1 MARVAQPLLFRAET
15 TLLPWG
21 AIAGRLVREFVRGQ
35 GGTDAVAEWMKR
47 VGSEVKARQSDVH
60 LTWACARDLGM
71 PRGAFTVWR
80 RDRGDER
87 FSKPERVTDWPSG
100 SGSRVLG
107 WADVAAVVRVTYT
120 PVDPA
125 ASSGLFVYRT
135 EGSVDSI
142 VGAEVAA
149 AGSGNPTTV
158 EVRTSGA
165 TFGRLV
171 NGSNPTVTIVTLAD
185 CVNDPAW
192 KPLEIVGLPLERGWG
207 SGYDES
213 DQGLIAAPTSPID
226 AALDRLKRGMPP
238 IGWGPVTQTGHRAP
252 TWEQADP
259 EAVVKEILVD
269 LLPEIAP
276 MYDPSVPERQQY
288 TLEFTRAVDGPTQDG
303 RMSTA
308 ETTAKLR
315 PWSMLALPAQT
326 DPVLNLAL
334 GFGATYRT
342 ESGDRPDL
350 TIGRSDLMVT
360 AVYERPGLLLRG
372 GKAELAAYAPYA
384 TRHEAV
390 PPPTTLQAERSGL
403 VAPRPADQ
411 PWRESI
417 TVRWDR
423 LTTSAALGRVTAG
436 ALARYAPSAPLTTP
450 AEALNPPR
458 LGRGYRPLTLSPDG
472 PPDTPGAAKVT
483 FVDGAAEIP
492 IGSGGRSVGY
502 AVSVVDLHG
511 VWSPWRDVAYAGDE
525 PAPMPPRLISAR
537 LDTRYAGSPSC
548 PAELVLEAALDWTE
562 RIPTQLDVVAIFYP
576 MATASSAP
584 PAGVDPGAATPAGC
598 FRRDLG
604 LTFAGDVP
612 TGSGC
617 TVDSL
622 TPDGDA
628 VMTPGPG
635 QGDGGRRYRLTA
647 PVPTLDFASTSR
659 WGVQVWLRSQ
669 LRVGASPTAYV
680 PDAAHPARAIA
691 ASPVPVVPLP
701 PPAPPGVPLGST
713 PDAQGCSHVR
723 VRWSLPA
730 GGAGVRT
737 CVVWEV
743 SETAL
748 RQRAGLPKAA
758 ETDSPGVRLAALW
771 AAYDAMTPVAQRAA
785 FRRLLE
791 LPGTARDADITL
803 PKGSTDIHLFTVTTQ
818 SMTGIESPWPGP
830 AASGHLHLQAAMAP
844 RLRRPAP
851 PLVRP
856 EVGMDGTSTLRLYA
870 ASSVPVA
877 RFLVFATRSEAAARD
892 RESMGPAV
900 LTIPVVAAPA
910 AIDPVTNTP
919 IYEANSTLTRPPS
932 WEPWLLRAVAEPV
945 DTVPVEAV
953 RGVPSP
959 ASDIVSVSLPPTTPP
974 DLEPLTAVRWSA
986 DHRSVL
992 IRTSTSAPVRGLAGG
1007 VGPHRISA
1015 RVTGSGGAGVVTV
1028 VPLAD
1033 LGSLPQVDLTA
1044 APAGPTTPAGPTPV
1058 LERGARG
1065 SGRTPLALWFT
1076 LPAAGDA
1083 AEVSLTLVDPSGRAT
1098 EHTLS
1103 VPPYVAPPAYTITI
1117 PRWTVRPTGVVV
1129 SIFTDAP
1136 RTVAAGFSLRVR
1148 ASTRGPLGRPI
1159 TITRTVPLAK
1169 IVTGKLYFATDGK
1182 IHIVRVTKVL
1192 PPGGPQYAAWVPL
1205 TGRFTVTASLL
1216 GRDGSE
1222 VSASH
1227 RF

>member
-1 MARVAQPLLFRAET
+1 MARIAQPLSFRAEA
-15 TLLPWG
+15 TLLRWG
-21 AIAGRLVREFVRGQ
+21 VIASRLAKEAARTQ
-35 GGTDAVAEWMKR
+35 GGALAAEWLHQ
-47 VGSEVKARQSDVH
+47 VSDQVKAREGDIH
-60 LTWACARDLGM
+60 LTWACAKTLGM
-71 PRGAFTVWR
+71 PRGPFQVWR
-80 RDRGDER
+80 RDRVDDR
-87 FSKPERVTDWPSG
+87 WRKPTQLSVWPAVG
-100 SGSRVLG
+100 GGELLVWG
-107 WADVAAVVRVTYT
+107 EEAAAVQVTYR
-120 PVDPA
+120 PLDPA
-125 ASSGLFVYRT
+125 AESGLSVYRT
-135 EGSVDSI
+135 AAGIVDT
-142 VGAEVAA
+142 VGAAVKP
-149 AGSGNPTTV
+149 AGSGDPTTI
-158 EVRTSGA
+158 EVRTNGA
-165 TFGRLV
+165 TYGRLT
-171 NGSNPTVTIVTLAD
+171 NGTDATVTIVTLAD
-185 CVNDPAW
+185 CVNDPSW
-192 KPLEIVGLPLERGWG
+192 ELLEIVGLPLEPGWG
-207 SGYDES
+207 SGYDEG
-213 DQGLIAAPTSPID
+213 DQGPVVGPMAPVD

-252 TWEQADP
+252 IWEDADA
-259 EAVVKEILVD
+259 EAVVKEILAD

-276 MYDPSVPERQQY
+276 LYDPGLPERQQH
-288 TLEFTRAVDGPTQDG
+288 TLEFARSVDPPTQDG
-303 RMSTA
+303 RTSSADTSA
-308 ETTAKLR
+308 TIR

-334 GFGATYRT
+334 GFGATYRM
-342 ESGDRPDL
+342 ESADRPEVS
-350 TIGRSDLMVT
+350 IGRADLMVT
-360 AVYERPGLLLRG
+360 ARYERPGLFVGRG
-372 GKAELAAYAPYA
+372 PVELAAYAPFA
-384 TRHEAV
+384 MRHDAA
-390 PPPTTLQAERSGL
+390 PPPTSLTATRSGL

-411 PWRESI
+411 PWCESI

-423 LTTSAALGRVTAG
+423 LTSSAALGRVSAG
-436 ALARYAPSAPLTTP
+436 ALARFEAAAPLSEP
-450 AEALNPPR
+450 ALALNPPR

-472 PPDTPGAAKVT
+472 PPGSPGAAKVA
-483 FVDGAAEIP
+483 FVDAAAEIP

-502 AVSVVDLHG
+502 AVSVVDIHG
-511 VWSPWRDVAYAGDE
+511 LWSPWRDVPYAGNE
-525 PAPMPPRLISAR
+525 PAPMPPRLLSAK
-537 LDTRYAGSPSC
+537 LDTRYDGSTSC

-562 RIPTQLDVVAIFYP
+562 RIPTHLDVVAIFYP
-576 MATASSAP
+576 MTAPNSAP
-584 PAGVDPGAATPAGC
+584 PAGIDPGAPTPAGC

-612 TGSGC
+612 SGSGC
-617 TVDSL
+617 TVDCL

-628 VMTPGPG
+628 VMAPGPG

-647 PVPTLDFASTSR
+647 PVPTLDFASTQR
-659 WGVQVWLRSQ
+659 WGAQIWLRSR

-680 PDAAHPARAIA
+680 PDPAHPARVVA
-691 ASPVPVVPLP
+691 ASPVPVQPLP

-748 RQRAGLPKAA
+748 RQRAGLGKPA

-771 AAYDAMTPVAQRAA
+771 AAYDAMSPIAQRAA

-830 AASGHLHLQAAMAP
+830 AASGHIHLQAAMAP

-856 EVGMDGTSTLRLYA
+856 EIGAGGVTTLRLYA

-877 RFLVFATRSEAAARD
+877 RFLVFASRSEAAARD

-900 LTIPVVAAPA
+900 LTIPVTATPA
-910 AIDPVTNTP
+910 ATDPVTNTP
-919 IYEANSTLTRPPS
+919 IYEASSTLTLTPS

-945 DTVPVEAV
+945 NTVPVQAV

-959 ASDIVSVSLPPTTPP
+959 ASDIVSVTLPPTTAP
-974 DLEPLTAVRWSA
+974 DLEPLTAVRWSS

-992 IRTSTSAPVRGLAGG
+992 VRTSTSAPVRTLAGG
-1007 VGPHRISA
+1007 VGPHTISA
-1015 RVTGSGGAGVVTV
+1015 RVTGIGGPGVVTV
-1028 VPLAD
+1028 VPLAG

-1044 APAGPTTPAGPTPV
+1044 APAGPATPSGTTAV
-1058 LERGARG
+1058 LERGARAG
-1065 SGRTPLALWFT
+1065 GRTPLAVWFR
-1076 LPAAGDA
+1076 LPAAADP
-1083 AEVSLTLVDPSGRAT
+1083 AEVTLTLVDPSGRST
-1098 EHTLS
+1098 EQTLT

-1117 PRWTVRPTGVVV
+1117 PQWTVRSTGVVL

-1136 RTVAAGFSLRVR
+1136 RNLAAGFSLRVR
-1148 ASTRGPLGRPI
+1148 ATARGPLGRPV

-1169 IVTGKLYFATDGK
+1169 IVAGRLSFATDGK
-1182 IHIVRVTKVL
+1182 IHIVRLAKVV
-1192 PPGGPQYAAWVPL
+1192 PAGGPQYAAWVPF
-1205 TGRFTVTASLL
+1205 TGGFTVTASLL
-1216 GRDGSE
+1216 GADGSE